1 MDSTSTNGS
10 FPHPEPS
17 PFSSSESSSQA
28 AAAGTLS
35 LNSPLA
41 DGSTKSRKRSLAWVH
56 YGKLDD
62 KTAVCDLCG
71 DKIKT
76 SGNTTN
82 LMMVST
88 NITVKF
94 NIQYIYNYLYI

>member
-1 MDSTSTNGS
+1 MDSTYTNGS

-17 PFSSSESSSQA
+17 PSSSSESSSQA

-35 LNSPLA
+35 LNSPSA

-71 DKIKT
+71 DKID
-76 SGNTTN
+76 
-82 LMMVST
+82 
-88 NITVKF
+88 IWQYYKF
-94 NIQYIYNYLYI
+94 DDGEYQHNSKI

>member
-1 MDSTSTNGS
+1 MDSTYTNGS

-17 PFSSSESSSQA
+17 PSSSSESSSQA

-35 LNSPLA
+35 LNSPSA

-76 SGNTTN
+76 SGNPTN
-82 LMMVST
+82 LMMVSPT
-88 NITVKF
+88 
-94 NIQYIYNYLYI
+94 YI